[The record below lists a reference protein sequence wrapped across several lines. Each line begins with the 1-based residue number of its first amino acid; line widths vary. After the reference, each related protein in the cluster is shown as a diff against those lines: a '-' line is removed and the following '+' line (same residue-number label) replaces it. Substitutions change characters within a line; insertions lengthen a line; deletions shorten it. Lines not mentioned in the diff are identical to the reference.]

1 MKFLIT
7 NVGCGGK
14 ELLNRYNLTALNPKV
29 ISTGIPYW
37 ETVISVE
44 IPDIN
49 TLVSAISNL
58 GLPFIIYPKKNS
70 YFGDV
75 PCEYEWSIVIYDDY
89 IE

>member
-7 NVGCGGK
+7 NVGCSGK
-14 ELLNRYNLTALNPKV
+14 GLLNRYNLTALNPTV
-29 ISTGIPYW
+29 ISTDVPHW

-58 GLPFIIYPKKNS
+58 GLPFIIYPKKDS
-70 YFGDV
+70 RFEGI
-75 PCEYEWSIVIYDDY
+75 PCKYECGIVIYDNY